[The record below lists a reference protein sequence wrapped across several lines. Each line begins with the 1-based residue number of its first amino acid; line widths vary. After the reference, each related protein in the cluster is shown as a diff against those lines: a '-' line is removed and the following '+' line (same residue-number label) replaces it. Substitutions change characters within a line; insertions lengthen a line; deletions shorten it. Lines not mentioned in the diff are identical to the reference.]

1 MYRRWIL
8 PVGLLVLALVAG
20 YWGYW
25 QHTENRQLRVA
36 IGNNYQR
43 AFYNLSDHVQNA
55 EVMLGKSLVSADP
68 MQSQKLYEQIWEQ
81 SNQALDSLGQLPV
94 GDALLGRTA
103 KFITQLGDY
112 TRTLSEQVAMGKTTS
127 PEQWETL
134 NQLYNQASSLN
145 SELGKIHSA
154 TIDGSFSFS
163 ELAANSSYR
172 LAREGRMLASGNF
185 QTIDRQMQKYPTLIY
200 DGPFSDHME
209 QGKARGVTG
218 ADISQ
223 ARAKAVAMKYI
234 VPEENEDIIAR
245 VTGSVD
251 GSIPAYRVEMTRRNG
266 GKVIGEA
273 AVADVSKKGGHLI
286 WMLNPRNIAS
296 SELNLD
302 EARQQAAAYLKKQG
316 YSPMK
321 ESYYQRNDNTI
332 TFNFAHLQD
341 EVIIYPDL
349 VKVIVALDN
358 GNVVGID
365 ARSYLMSHQNRNL
378 PQPKLTETQ
387 AREMVGDRLHIEE
400 RGRLALIPIGPDKE
414 QLTWEFKG
422 TLDQDTYLVYINA
435 MTGSEV
441 NLLRLIQNQD
451 GALTL

>member
-1 MYRRWIL
+1 MYKRWIL
-8 PVGLLVLALVAG
+8 PVGLLVLALMAG

-25 QHTENRQLRVA
+25 QYNENRQLRVA

-55 EVMLGKSLVSADP
+55 EVMLGKSLVSTDP
-68 MQSQKLYEQIWEQ
+68 IQSQKLYEQIWEQ

-127 PEQWETL
+127 QEQWETL
-134 NQLYNQASSLN
+134 NQLYNQTSSLN
-145 SELGKIHSA
+145 SELGKIHAA
-154 TIDGSFSFS
+154 TIDGRFSFS
-163 ELAANSSYR
+163 ELAVNSSYR

-218 ADISQ
+218 ANISQ
-223 ARAKAVAMKYI
+223 ARARAVAMKYMA
-234 VPEENEDIIAR
+234 PDDNEDIIAR
-245 VTGSVD
+245 VIGSVE

-266 GKVIGEA
+266 GKVVGEP
-273 AVADVSKKGGHLI
+273 AVADVSKQGGHLI

-296 SELNLD
+296 SGLSLE
-302 EARQQAAAYLKKQG
+302 EARQKAAAYLKKQG
-316 YSPMK
+316 YSQMK
-321 ESYYQRNDNTI
+321 ESYYQRNDNTV
-332 TFNFAHLQD
+332 TFNFAYMQD
-341 EVIIYPDL
+341 GIIIYPDL
-349 VKVIVALDN
+349 AKVIVAMDT
-358 GNVVGID
+358 GRVVGID
-365 ARSYLMSHQNRNL
+365 GRSYLMSHRNRNL
-378 PQPKLTETQ
+378 PEPKLTEKQ
-387 AREMVGDRLHIEE
+387 AREMVGDRLNIEG

-422 TLDQDTYLVYINA
+422 TLDHDTYLVYINA

-451 GALTL
+451 GALTM